1 MIYFLKAGE
10 PEVFKSTVKERKKVV
25 FVDDDV
31 NFLEAIPEAIQHP
44 HFEIKICYTTNG
56 YRTIDEVIKIQPDV
70 LFIDFHLPRANGGQ
84 ILPILKAVQSLAHLS
99 IYFVTGYSE
108 PEILPFLKDLD
119 YDGIILKGDTLKDAV
134 FHVLDQLDCRVP
146 I

>member
-1 MIYFLKAGE
+1 M
-10 PEVFKSTVKERKKVV
+10 TNRRRVV

-31 NFLEAIPEAIQHP
+31 DFLEAIPEEIQHP
-44 HFEIKICYTTNG
+44 NFEIKICYTTNG
-56 YRTIDEVIKIQPDV
+56 YRTIDEVIKIQPDI

-84 ILPILKAVQSLAHLS
+84 ILPILKAVQSLAHIS

-108 PEILPFLKDLD
+108 PEIMPFLKDLD
-119 YDGIILKGDTLKDAV
+119 YDGIVFKSDALKDAV
-134 FHVLDQLDCRVP
+134 LHVLSRLDQTVS